1 MNQRE
6 MFDGWKKR
14 RERIEVSVGFP
25 ERVMAHLKERQAS
38 RQASAAASA
47 SLLRRMVA
55 RPWAKAAV
63 IVLGVLM
70 GLVRIIMTLDL
81 ILRA

>member
-1 MNQRE
+1 MNRQDL
-6 MFDGWKKR
+6 FNIWK
-14 RERIEVSVGFP
+14 ERKERVEVSRGFS
-25 ERVMAHLKERQAS
+25 ERVMTCVAGHEVPRRASAVTLISQLKEIAT
-38 RQASAAASA
+38 
-47 SLLRRMVA
+47 

-63 IVLGVLM
+63 VILGVPI